1 MKTIMIFIIMVT
13 VMGIFLILDRD
24 KSVRNEVVNRIEKV
38 YEAVVK

>member
-24 KSVRNEVVNRIEKV
+24 KMVRSEVVNRIEKV